1 MITSNNLK
9 PIFISI
15 ICATVLAS
23 SANAAW
29 SGGGCSGEECTI
41 SNEVKQKVSTNSGNN
56 QKLTIDENGSIN
68 TTQYAVEVTGA
79 NTSVENITNNGTI
92 SSSQTRTTLIQNASV
107 TNIINNK
114 DIKNTAAKNGIA
126 VLFQGSKI
134 TNFTNNGAIT
144 ATNNGGNAVYL
155 FQSATLDNFKNTGT
169 INTYG
174 VAFRAD
180 SGTSFKNFDNS
191 GTLSANVNSAVL
203 VGAKV
208 DVDEFKNSGNITS
221 TTSSA
226 VAFNDDATIKNFT
239 NDTNGVISGSKNSA
253 AITFGASDK
262 ARKTTSIEEF
272 TNNGS
277 IKDSK
282 FGVTLWGASASNS
295 KISNF
300 TNNGSIS
307 TTNDSL
313 YISNASIDNFV
324 NSENATISSNTIGVS
339 IVGEGNTDI
348 NVKNFTNKGKIL
360 TQNDNAINIQAS
372 NNYTGNFT
380 IGDIVNDGEIDGAR
394 GAYIGLWHGK
404 GKLNINSIVNNGSI
418 NAKKSEGLSIQGKG
432 EEVSISKIEN
442 NGKIQAENTGIKLF
456 DKIKVSELV
465 NNADINSNKGAAV
478 SLSSNSYVTTFI
490 NNKNISSTNYQG
502 LNVSGSKVDKIINY
516 ANILGGGGEGGNPP
530 WGKNGMVFSTSSI
543 GSIDNYG
550 TVYGAYGMTFLS
562 VFVDSI
568 RNYGTIEATKTSG
581 TGSAIMF
588 TPWAEY
594 PDYYEAKEVINYG
607 KIISA
612 NDGISFEPNT
622 RIGKIDNNGLIEV
635 KNNAITDYNESSA
648 KKISTEIKEINL
660 NSGSTIKAGNNGIN
674 FTGDRDISLGS
685 INVKENANL
694 LAEEGNG
701 INFGKIDDNRVKS
714 LEELNIQGLVQG
726 NVGIYNAGNIGGE
739 NSTTAINIDGGSVV
753 STASDNAN
761 AIVNAGNIKNDISL
775 SNNATLVG
783 NFINTA
789 NSSIEGN
796 INIDNSKLDGSLVFS
811 DSAKIQGDISLNNNS
826 SISKDLITSDNS
838 SINGRID
845 INNSSLDNIISAGSS
860 TINGKI
866 NVTNNSK
873 INNINFENDAILRG
887 DISVNEGSKLASIST
902 NNNSSIDG
910 DIKISSNAKLDK
922 IINKSTN
929 KNAIN
934 GSIINKQNNAL
945 EIVNDNNSSI
955 NGGIV
960 NEGSS
965 VISITNK
972 GHIGKNDDGFNV
984 SNNKN
989 GSIVIK
995 DWQVNADSSGKLES
1009 INIGGNTNKVYVDKI
1024 TVNQSGMDITKL
1036 DNLSQVINGVDISK
1050 IGSIQ
1055 TAGSDLELT
1064 INPITNKL
1072 QAKPEVVKTI
1082 ASAQVQSLVETTSK
1096 RTTFAN
1102 SLMSNIMQDYTMPTN
1117 INTQRISLK
1126 DLENLRFASAGNI
1139 VSDVS
1144 YDYLMRYVGA
1154 DSAFLNQMKLD
1165 YISNKKRNSIF
1176 ILPYHSYQYVDLGA
1190 QGVSKGHTTGVI
1202 AGYSRAST
1210 YGIFGVY
1217 AGYEDV
1223 RMSTGYYEVN
1233 NIAYYAGLKYY
1244 NDIYSLSDNSSLY
1257 VKTHAKFAYLN
1268 NSLVKYIAANTAK
1281 ANPTSYTYGLSADL
1295 GINYEYKKHS
1305 FSPEIGLDYE
1315 GSYTKAYSMVGKAAL
1330 KVEDYLSSSLNL
1342 FSIKTAATWYA
1353 QWLPTLKTTISLG
1366 AKARL
1371 NDNIKTSVNFGE
1383 GVVSKNYSIN
1393 KYSAFTSA
1401 SLILPTTDSFTLSL
1415 NYNGN
1420 FAKKEQTHTAYLQA
1434 SFNW

>member
-29 SGGGCSGEECTI
+29 SGGNCSGDDCNITSKVTSKVSATSGDNLNLTI
-41 SNEVKQKVSTNSGNN
+41 S
-56 QKLTIDENGSIN
+56 ENGSVNVADAIN
-68 TTQYAVEVTGA
+68 IQNNVKVNKIE
-79 NTSVENITNNGTI
+79 NNGTI
-92 SSSQTRTTLIQNASV
+92 TSTNGNAIRIVQGGTTNID
-107 TNIINNK
+107 TIINNK
-114 DIKNTAAKNGIA
+114 DINAKQIAYIGIWSPNDS
-126 VLFQGSKI
+126 SKI
-134 TNFTNNGAIT
+134 NINSFINNGTFTASANAIT
-144 ATNNGGNAVYL
+144 IENKGNNSDISINSIKNNTNAKV
-155 FQSATLDNFKNTGT
+155 
-169 INTYG
+169 
-174 VAFRAD
+174 
-180 SGTSFKNFDNS
+180 
-191 GTLSANVNSAVL
+191 SAVNNVFNAT
-203 VGAKV
+203 VGKV
-208 DVDEFKNSGNITS
+208 KIQDFYNDGELK
-221 TTSSA
+221 SSKGA
-226 VAFNDDATIKNFT
+226 VASFQDDTTITKFT

-253 AITFGASDK
+253 AITFGDAK

-348 NVKNFTNKGKIL
+348 NVKKFTNKGKIS

-394 GAYIGLWHGK
+394 GAYIGLWHSK

-516 ANILGGGGEGGNPP
+516 ANILGGGGDGGTPP
-530 WGKNGMVFSTSSI
+530 WGKNGMVFNTSSI

-550 TVYGAYGMTFLS
+550 TISGAYGMVFLATS
-562 VFVDSI
+562 IDSI
-568 RNYGTIEATKTSG
+568 RNYGTMEATKTSG
-581 TGSAIMF
+581 SGSVINF
-588 TPWAEY
+588 TPWTHT
-594 PDYYEAKEVINYG
+594 PSYYEAKEVINYG

-612 NDGISFEPNT
+612 NNGISFEPNT

-635 KNNAITDYNESSA
+635 KNNAITDYNDSA
-648 KKISTEIKEINL
+648 FISVEIKEINL

-674 FTGDRDISLGS
+674 FTGNRDISLGS

-826 SISKDLITSDNS
+826 SISKDLITSANS

-887 DISVNEGSKLASIST
+887 DISVNEGSKLTSIST

-1401 SLILPTTDSFTLSL
+1401 SLILPTIDSFTLSL

>member
-29 SGGGCSGEECTI
+29 SGGGCNSDGCTI
-41 SNEVKQKVSTNSGNN
+41 SNEVKVKVSTSSGSN

-79 NTSVENITNNGTI
+79 NTSVENITNNGSLI
-92 SSSQTRTTLIQNASV
+92 SNNTRTILIQNASV

-114 DIKNTAAKNGIA
+114 NIANTNNVKKGIA
-126 VLFQGSKI
+126 ILFENAKVD
-134 TNFTNNGAIT
+134 NFTNNGKIT
-144 ATNNGGNAVYL
+144 ATNANANGFYL
-155 FQSATLDNFKNTGT
+155 YKNSTLNKFINSGT
-169 INTYG
+169 IKSNVT
-174 VAFRAD
+174 AFRAD

-191 GTLSANVNSAVL
+191 GTLSANANSAVL
-203 VGAKV
+203 VNTSV
-208 DVDEFKNSGNITS
+208 ELDDFKNSGKVTS
-221 TTSSA
+221 TTSNA
-226 VAFNDDATIKNFT
+226 IAFNNDTIIKKFT
-239 NDTNGVISGSKNSA
+239 NDTNGVISGSNNSA
-253 AITFGASDK
+253 AITFGSSSTSAN
-262 ARKTTSIEEF
+262 TTIIDNFINKGKIE
-272 TNNGS
+272 N
-277 IKDSK
+277 SK
-282 FGVTLWGASASNS
+282 FGITLWGKGEANS
-295 KISNF
+295 KITNF
-300 TNNGSIS
+300 KNEGSIN

-313 YISNASIDNFV
+313 YFLNTSIDNFL
-324 NSENATISSNTIGVS
+324 NDKNATISSNTIGFS
-339 IVGEGNTDI
+339 FYANFSSNISL
-348 NVKNFTNKGKIL
+348 KNFTNNGTINA
-360 TQNDNAINIQAS
+360 TNNNAINIQTLKPFS
-372 NNYTGNFT
+372 GE
-380 IGDIVNDGEIDGAR
+380 IVVGDIVNNGNINAKR
-394 GAYIGLWHGK
+394 GAYIGLWHGD
-404 GKLNINSIVNNGSI
+404 GKLIANSFINNGNVNASVQDGISLEGKGVEVSLNKLENNGTITSKGNSITITNSVKVGEIINNGTLESQAKAIHASGVKIDKIVNKGDILGNKAGGGLIYYSNHGIGLQWTTVGSVESYGNISAYVGVFTNQASIGKFNNYGVIESTGSNNPRIGALTLTGWNGASSVTKIGELNNYGSLISQTHGISVEHGNRAEVFNNYGKIEAQASGIYQIVTSSDKPNGGFGEINLKNGSSIVAQNNGIDFQGKHGYIGELNVEENALLQGVNGNGIILGNNNANQENIINGINLQGSILGNEENGAGILIAGNGKIGSDGKDAINLNGGTIAGANSVINNGSI
-418 NAKKSEGLSIQGKG
+418 
-432 EEVSISKIEN
+432 VS
-442 NGKIQAENTGIKLF
+442 
-456 DKIKVSELV
+456 
-465 NNADINSNKGAAV
+465 DIN
-478 SLSSNSYVTTFI
+478 
-490 NNKNISSTNYQG
+490 
-502 LNVSGSKVDKIINY
+502 
-516 ANILGGGGEGGNPP
+516 
-530 WGKNGMVFSTSSI
+530 
-543 GSIDNYG
+543 
-550 TVYGAYGMTFLS
+550 
-562 VFVDSI
+562 
-568 RNYGTIEATKTSG
+568 
-581 TGSAIMF
+581 
-588 TPWAEY
+588 
-594 PDYYEAKEVINYG
+594 
-607 KIISA
+607 
-612 NDGISFEPNT
+612 
-622 RIGKIDNNGLIEV
+622 
-635 KNNAITDYNESSA
+635 
-648 KKISTEIKEINL
+648 
-660 NSGSTIKAGNNGIN
+660 
-674 FTGDRDISLGS
+674 
-685 INVKENANL
+685 
-694 LAEEGNG
+694 
-701 INFGKIDDNRVKS
+701 
-714 LEELNIQGLVQG
+714 
-726 NVGIYNAGNIGGE
+726 
-739 NSTTAINIDGGSVV
+739 
-753 STASDNAN
+753 
-761 AIVNAGNIKNDISL
+761 L
-775 SNNATLVG
+775 SNNSSLVG
-783 NFINTA
+783 NFINA
-789 NSSIEGN
+789 SNSSIEGN

-1353 QWLPTLKTTISLG
+1353 QWLPTLKTTISVG